1 MSTLVMVLL
10 ILAAVGGTGV
20 VFSRRPERQVM
31 AISANGLVLT
41 LLFMVLQAPDVAFSE
56 LAVGAVAVPLMFLV
70 VLASIR
76 MDRKAPIALKTRSE
90 ISKP

>member
-1 MSTLVMVLL
+1 MSTLVTVLL
-10 ILAAVGGTGV
+10 VLAAMGGTGV

-31 AISANGLVLT
+31 AISANGFVLT

-76 MDRKAPIALKTRSE
+76 MDRKSPTVERRSE
-90 ISKP
+90 ISKT